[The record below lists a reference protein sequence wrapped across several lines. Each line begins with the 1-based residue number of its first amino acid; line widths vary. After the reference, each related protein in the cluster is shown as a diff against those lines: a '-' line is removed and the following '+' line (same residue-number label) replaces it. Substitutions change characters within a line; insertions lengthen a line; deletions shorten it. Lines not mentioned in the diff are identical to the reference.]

1 MLSTYWQL
9 CVLSYSLY
17 IVILLLE
24 FSFPF
29 VHPYFWH
36 SAFRSFVRPHIYT
49 HLHRTWVTRRA
60 RRTKSKGPK
69 SLHLEVSFFYV
80 LLAKRA
86 RGLPLFSAT
95 RLSRIDVSH
104 WVVIKSKKVEIAKEV
119 KRSDSLWRFTC
130 GDVFLTT
137 SLPRIPNSS
146 YYYCCSSQ
154 KPSPG
159 DISGTKRDIIDPL
172 VSKRPGTNS
181 E

>member
-29 VHPYFWH
+29 VRPYFWH

-130 GDVFLTT
+130 GNVST
-137 SLPRIPNSS
+137 SFQCLLSHGWQRRQCFWKLYKYLN
-146 YYYCCSSQ
+146 
-154 KPSPG
+154 
-159 DISGTKRDIIDPL
+159 TF
-172 VSKRPGTNS
+172 